1 LSGEEE
7 LEEELELEAG
17 MRSAQQAGRIGLP
30 EGVDQWENNEVS
42 LQRGFKQ
49 RIVGEEESGL
59 LSISAASGKH

>member
-1 LSGEEE
+1 
-7 LEEELELEAG
+7 

-59 LSISAASGKH
+59 LSISAASSKH